1 MALLNMN
8 CPLKEH
14 LVFAKTVEWGAR
26 KREGEEE
33 RGREVA
39 KISGIIIAHV
49 STTCNAI

>member
-26 KREGEEE
+26 KREGERSSEDK
-33 RGREVA
+33 RHHHRSCVNNMQCDM
-39 KISGIIIAHV
+39 III
-49 STTCNAI
+49 I